1 MSKMSCGQTSIVVAT
16 ALSLAVTAFPVLSN
30 AASTAMPQGI
40 QSSVPGQKS
49 LQNESEY
56 KLAQASANC
65 RRIGTNGTRLNVRS
79 SAGGTI
85 IGSLPDTTLVT
96 IRNTGTNGWV
106 PISSPR
112 QGYVSGA
119 YLKSCTQPVPP
130 SQTSTPGDN
139 CRIVSGTTGLR
150 VRQSASL
157 NAPILGGLADQQRVT
172 IVNRG
177 TNGWVPISS
186 PVNGYVSGTYLK
198 YCP

>member
-16 ALSLAVTAFPVLSN
+16 ALSLAACAFPVLSN
-30 AASTAMPQGI
+30 AASTSMPQGI
-40 QSSVPGQKS
+40 QSSAPG
-49 LQNESEY
+49 QNESEY
-56 KLAQASANC
+56 QLAQASANC
-65 RRIGTNGTRLNVRS
+65 RRVGTNGTALNVRS
-79 SAGGTI
+79 SAGGTV

-130 SQTSTPGDN
+130 SQTPTPGDN

-150 VRQSASL
+150 VRQTASL
-157 NAPILGGLADQQRVT
+157 NAPILGGLTNQQRVT

-186 PVNGYVSGTYLK
+186 PVNGYVSGAYLK

>member
-40 QSSVPGQKS
+40 QSSAPGH
-49 LQNESEY
+49 NESEY
-56 KLAQASANC
+56 QLAQASTPAGC
-65 RRIGTNGTRLNVRS
+65 RRVGTNGTALNVRS

-106 PISSPR
+106 PISSPQ

-130 SQTSTPGDN
+130 SQTATPGDN

-150 VRQSASL
+150 VRQTASL
-157 NAPILGGLADQQRVT
+157 NAPILGGLTNQQRVT

-177 TNGWVPISS
+177 TNGWVLISS
-186 PVNGYVSGTYLK
+186 PVWGYVSGAYLK